1 MTALER
7 LAGAAVPVAFAN
19 GETLMAQG
27 EPGDRFIVIE
37 SGTVDVVGD
46 GQFIRACG
54 PGNGIGEIAL
64 LRRVPR
70 TATAIARSAVTGY
83 AFGTEAFLDAVA
95 TPASSAAAALLVR
108 QRLAS
113 VPS

>member
-1 MTALER
+1 
-7 LAGAAVPVAFAN
+7 
-19 GETLMAQG
+19 MAQG

-46 GQFIRACG
+46 GRFIRACG

-70 TATAIARSAVTGY
+70 TATAIARSPVTAY

-95 TPASSAAAALLVR
+95 MPASSAAAALLVR
-108 QRLAS
+108 QRLADR
-113 VPS
+113 PAQGGGLTA

>member
-1 MTALER
+1 
-7 LAGAAVPVAFAN
+7 
-19 GETLMAQG
+19 
-27 EPGDRFIVIE
+27 
-37 SGTVDVVGD
+37 
-46 GQFIRACG
+46 
-54 PGNGIGEIAL
+54 
-64 LRRVPR
+64 
-70 TATAIARSAVTGY
+70 VTGY